1 MRMTGTF
8 VLRRLALAVAVL
20 LTVSMI
26 SFGLLHLSGDLA
38 SALAGDQASSQYV
51 EFLRHEYGLDRPLP
65 VQYAAWLGRVLTGDL
80 GRSFYFGQPVTA
92 LLRDRLP
99 ITMTLGAMA
108 LVIALAFAIPA
119 GMLAALRRDTWVDHL
134 LQAIALGGQA
144 MPTFWLGFL
153 LIILF
158 GVQLNWLPIS
168 GGTSLQHFIMPAL
181 ALAAFVMPAFLR
193 ITRSEMIDALRADY
207 VRTAHALG
215 HRPVTVLFSHALRN
229 AILPVVSVGAVQAGF
244 MLGGSIVVETVFALQ
259 GTGYLAWEAIA
270 QNDYP
275 VVQAVV
281 LTTSAIFVL
290 ATLAA
295 DLLNAALD
303 PRIALGA

>member
-1 MRMTGTF
+1 M
-8 VLRRLALAVAVL
+8 
-20 LTVSMI
+20 
-26 SFGLLHLSGDLA
+26 
-38 SALAGDQASSQYV
+38 
-51 EFLRHEYGLDRPLP
+51 
-65 VQYAAWLGRVLTGDL
+65 LTGDL
-80 GRSFYFGQPVTA
+80 GRSFYFGQPVTE

-99 ITMTLGAMA
+99 VTLTLGFMA
-108 LVIALAFAIPA
+108 LAIALAFAVPV
-119 GMLAALRRDTWVDHL
+119 GMLAAVWRDTWVDHV

-158 GVQLNWLPIS
+158 GVDLRWLPIS
-168 GGTSLQHFIMPAL
+168 GGGDLAHFVMPSL

-193 ITRSEMIDALRADY
+193 ITRGEMIAALDADY
-207 VRTAHALG
+207 VRTARALG
-215 HRPVTVLFSHALRN
+215 HRPMTILFGHALRN

-281 LTTSAIFVL
+281 LTMSSIFVL
-290 ATLAA
+290 TTLIA

-303 PRIALGA
+303 PRIALDA

>member
-1 MRMTGTF
+1 MTAPF
-8 VLRRLALAVAVL
+8 LLRRLVLTVAVL

-51 EFLRHEYGLDRPLP
+51 TFLRHEYGLDRPLP
-65 VQYAAWLGRVLTGDL
+65 IQYAAWLGRVLSGDL
-80 GRSFYFGQPVTA
+80 GRSFYFGRPVTA
-92 LLRDRLP
+92 LLRERLP
-99 ITMTLGAMA
+99 VTMTLGAMA
-108 LVIALAFAIPA
+108 LIMALAFAIPA
-119 GMLAALRRDTWVDHL
+119 GMLAALKRDTWVDHL
-134 LQAIALGGQA
+134 VGAVALGGQA

-153 LIILF
+153 LIMLF
-158 GVQLNWLPIS
+158 GVQLRWLPIA
-168 GGTSLQHFIMPAL
+168 GGTSLLHFVMPSL

-193 ITRSEMIDALRADY
+193 ITRGEMIAALGSDY
-207 VRTAHALG
+207 VRTARALG
-215 HRPVTVLFSHALRN
+215 HRPVTVLLKYALRN

-244 MLGGSIVVETVFALQ
+244 MLGGSIVVETVFSLQ

-281 LTTSAIFVL
+281 LTMSAIFVL
-290 ATLAA
+290 TTLIA

-303 PRIALGA
+303 PRIALGS

>member
-1 MRMTGTF
+1 MTGSF
-8 VLRRLALAVAVL
+8 LLRRLALAVAVL

-80 GRSFYFGQPVTA
+80 GRSFYFGEPVTTLLRERLPVTLTLGLMA
-92 LLRDRLP
+92 LL
-99 ITMTLGAMA
+99 IA
-108 LVIALAFAIPA
+108 LVVAIPA

-158 GVQLNWLPIS
+158 GVQLRWLPIS
-168 GGTSLQHFIMPAL
+168 GGNTLLHFVLPSLT
-181 ALAAFVMPAFLR
+181 LAAFVLPAFMR
-193 ITRSEMIDALRADY
+193 ITRGEMIAALGADY
-207 VRTAHALG
+207 VRTARALG
-215 HRPVTVLFSHALRN
+215 HRPRTVLFSHALRN

-281 LTTSAIFVL
+281 LTMSAIFVL
-290 ATLAA
+290 TTLIA
-295 DLLNAALD
+295 DVLNAALD
-303 PRIALGA
+303 PRIVLGQ

>member
-1 MRMTGTF
+1 MTGRF
-8 VLRRLALAVAVL
+8 LLRRLVLAVAVL

-65 VQYAAWLGRVLTGDL
+65 VQYGAWLGRVLSGDL
-80 GRSFYFGQPVTA
+80 GRSYYFGKPVTE
-92 LLRDRLP
+92 LLLERLP
-99 ITMTLGAMA
+99 VTMTLGAMA
-108 LVIALAFAIPA
+108 LAIALAFAVPA

-134 LQAIALGGQA
+134 LGAIALGGQA

-158 GVQLNWLPIS
+158 GVDLRWLPIS
-168 GGTSLQHFIMPAL
+168 GGGSVAHYVMPSL
-181 ALAAFVMPAFLR
+181 ALAAFVTPAFLR
-193 ITRSEMIDALRADY
+193 ITRGEMIAALGSDY
-207 VRTAHALG
+207 VRTARALG
-215 HRPVTVLFSHALRN
+215 HRPLTVLFGHALRN

-281 LTTSAIFVL
+281 LTMSAIFVL
-290 ATLAA
+290 TTLIA

-303 PRIALGA
+303 PRIVLGA

>member
-1 MRMTGTF
+1 MT
-8 VLRRLALAVAVL
+8 VRYLLRRLLLAAAVL

-65 VQYAAWLGRVLTGDL
+65 IQYAAWLGRVLSGDL
-80 GRSFYFGQPVTA
+80 GKSFYFGEPVTR
-92 LLRDRLP
+92 LLAERLP
-99 ITMTLGAMA
+99 VTLTLGAMA
-108 LVIALAFAIPA
+108 LAIALAFAIPA
-119 GMLAALRRDTWVDHL
+119 GMLAALRRDTWVDNL

-158 GVQLNWLPIS
+158 GVQLRWLPIS
-168 GGTSLQHFIMPAL
+168 GGGSVLHYVLPSVT
-181 ALAAFVMPAFLR
+181 LAAFVMPSFLR
-193 ITRSEMIDALRADY
+193 ITRNEMISALDADY
-207 VRTAHALG
+207 VRTARALG
-215 HRPVTVLFSHALRN
+215 HRPATILFSHALRN

-281 LTTSAIFVL
+281 LTMSGIFVL
-290 ATLAA
+290 TTLVA

-303 PRIALGA
+303 PRIALGT

>member
-1 MRMTGTF
+1 MRRF
-8 VLRRLALAVAVL
+8 LVRRLAMAALVL

-65 VQYAAWLGRVLTGDL
+65 VQYADWLHRVLTGDF
-80 GRSFYFGQPVTA
+80 GHSFYFGRPVTA
-92 LLRDRLP
+92 LLAERLP
-99 ITMTLGAMA
+99 ITLALGGLA
-108 LVIALAFAIPA
+108 LSIAVAVAVPL
-119 GMLAALRRDTWVDHL
+119 GVLAALRRDTWVDAL
-134 LQAIALGGQA
+134 IQAVSLVGQA
-144 MPTFWLGFL
+144 TPTFWLSFL
-153 LIILF
+153 LILLF
-158 GVQLNWLPIS
+158 GVQLRWLPIAGS
-168 GGTSLQHFIMPAL
+168 GTPLHFVMPAL
-181 ALAAFVMPAFLR
+181 ALATFVMPAFLR
-193 ITRSEMIDALRADY
+193 ITRSEMIEALDSDY
-207 VRTAHALG
+207 VRTARAMGHRPAVVVLGHALG
-215 HRPVTVLFSHALRN
+215 N
-229 AILPVVSVGAVQAGF
+229 AVLPVVSVAAVQAGF
-244 MLGGSIVVETVFALQ
+244 MPGGSIVVETIFALQ

-281 LTTSAIFVL
+281 LTVSALFVG

-303 PRIALGA
+303 PRLVLGT

>member
-1 MRMTGTF
+1 MTAPF
-8 VLRRLALAVAVL
+8 LLRRLVLTVAVL

-51 EFLRHEYGLDRPLP
+51 TFLRHEYGLDRPLP
-65 VQYAAWLGRVLTGDL
+65 IQYAAWLGRVLSGDL

-92 LLRDRLP
+92 LLRERLP
-99 ITMTLGAMA
+99 VTMTLGAMA
-108 LVIALAFAIPA
+108 LIMALAFAIPA
-119 GMLAALRRDTWVDHL
+119 GMLAALKRDTWVDHL
-134 LQAIALGGQA
+134 VGAVALGGQA

-153 LIILF
+153 LIMLF
-158 GVQLNWLPIS
+158 GVQLRWLPIA
-168 GGTSLQHFIMPAL
+168 GGTSLLHFVMPSL

-193 ITRSEMIDALRADY
+193 ITRGEMIAALGSDY
-207 VRTAHALG
+207 VRTARALG
-215 HRPVTVLFSHALRN
+215 HRPVTVLLKYALRN

-244 MLGGSIVVETVFALQ
+244 MLGGSIVVETVFSLQ

-281 LTTSAIFVL
+281 LTMSAIFVL
-290 ATLAA
+290 TTLIA

-303 PRIALGA
+303 PRIALGS

>member
-1 MRMTGTF
+1 MT
-8 VLRRLALAVAVL
+8 VRYLLRRLLLAAAVL

-38 SALAGDQASSQYV
+38 SALAGDQANSQYV

-65 VQYAAWLGRVLTGDL
+65 IQYAAWLGRVLSGDL
-80 GRSFYFGQPVTA
+80 GKSFYFGDPVTH
-92 LLRDRLP
+92 LLAERLP
-99 ITMTLGAMA
+99 VTLTLGVMA
-108 LVIALAFAIPA
+108 LAIALAFAIPA
-119 GMLAALRRDTWVDHL
+119 GMLAALHRDSWIDNL
-134 LQAIALGGQA
+134 LQSIALGGQA

-153 LIILF
+153 LIMLF
-158 GVQLNWLPIS
+158 GVQLRWLPIS
-168 GGTSLQHFIMPAL
+168 GGGTVLHYVLPSITL
-181 ALAAFVMPAFLR
+181 AVYVLPSFLR
-193 ITRSEMIDALRADY
+193 ITRNEMITALSADY
-207 VRTAHALG
+207 VRTARALG
-215 HRPVTVLFSHALRN
+215 HGPMTILFSFALRN

-281 LTTSAIFVL
+281 LTMSAIFVL
-290 ATLAA
+290 TTLVA
-295 DLLNAALD
+295 DLVNAALD
-303 PRIALGA
+303 PRIALGS

>member
-1 MRMTGTF
+1 MTARF
-8 VLRRLALAVAVL
+8 LFRRLVLTVAVL

-51 EFLRHEYGLDRPLP
+51 TFLRHEYGLDRPLP
-65 VQYAAWLGRVLTGDL
+65 IQYAAWLGRVLSGDF

-92 LLRDRLP
+92 LLRERLP
-99 ITMTLGAMA
+99 VTMTLGAMA

-119 GMLAALRRDTWVDHL
+119 GMLAALKRDTWVDHL
-134 LQAIALGGQA
+134 LGAVALGGQA

-153 LIILF
+153 LIMLF
-158 GVQLNWLPIS
+158 GVQLRWLPIA
-168 GGTSLQHFIMPAL
+168 GGTSLLHFVMPSL

-193 ITRSEMIDALRADY
+193 ITRGEMIAALGSDY
-207 VRTAHALG
+207 VRTARALG
-215 HRPVTVLFSHALRN
+215 HRPVTVLFRYGLRN

-281 LTTSAIFVL
+281 LTMSAIFVL
-290 ATLAA
+290 TTLIA

-303 PRIALGA
+303 PRIALGS

>member
-1 MRMTGTF
+1 MTVTF
-8 VLRRLALAVAVL
+8 LLRRLVLTIAVL

-65 VQYAAWLGRVLTGDL
+65 IQYLAWLGRVLTGDF
-80 GRSFYFGQPVTA
+80 GRSFYFGEPVTV
-92 LLRDRLP
+92 LLRERLP
-99 ITMTLGAMA
+99 VTLTLGAMA
-108 LVIALAFAIPA
+108 LVIALAVAIPA
-119 GMLAALRRDTWVDHL
+119 GMLAASRRDTWVDHL
-134 LQAIALGGQA
+134 LQVIALGGQA

-158 GVQLNWLPIS
+158 GVQLRWLPIS
-168 GGTSLQHFIMPAL
+168 GGDTLRHYIMPSL

-193 ITRSEMIDALRADY
+193 ITRSEMIAALGADY
-207 VRTAHALG
+207 VRTARALG

-281 LTTSAIFVL
+281 LTMSAIFVL
-290 ATLAA
+290 TTLIA

-303 PRIALGA
+303 PRIALGS